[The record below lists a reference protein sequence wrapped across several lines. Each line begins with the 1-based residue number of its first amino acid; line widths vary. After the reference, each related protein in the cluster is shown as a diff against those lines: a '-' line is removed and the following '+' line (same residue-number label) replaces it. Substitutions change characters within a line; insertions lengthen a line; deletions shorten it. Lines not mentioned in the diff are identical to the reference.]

1 MLYLRCAS
9 EGKTFTF
16 TIQQS
21 WYNNKTSTAQQ
32 SWYNNKTS
40 TAQQSW
46 YNNKTSTAH
55 QIIKPL
61 AGIRPGSSGVIYVN
75 THKCID
81 VLAHLALYV

>member
-40 TAQQSW
+40 TA
-46 YNNKTSTAH
+46 H

-61 AGIRPGSSGVIYVN
+61 AGIRSGSSGVIYVN
-75 THKCID
+75 THIYID
-81 VLAHLALYV
+81 VMAHLALYM